1 MKMKTGHFGLLNQV
15 EQIAAAGYDNA
26 ELHIWEIMS
35 LDDATYKKEKQRLFD
50 INLDYEVF
58 DNPLPLDKVVA
69 DPSFDMPYYKE
80 YLKKAIDRTAELGAR
95 FFVFGNGKTRTIPE
109 DNWEEG
115 QKKNDEMM
123 VFLCEEAAKANIT
136 IMMEPLH
143 ASLSNVVLSV
153 PQAYE
158 YAQRLGC
165 KNLKTLLDFRWFIAG
180 GHSYDDIV
188 QYADFIKHVHV
199 DNPAYAF
206 PERHVPM
213 VGDGYDYT
221 KLFDTLKEISYKGII
236 SYEANTFED
245 FDKDI
250 RKGLDLLRENGITPY
265 YEGR

>member
-1 MKMKTGHFGLLNQV
+1 MKMKTGHFGLLNQAQ
-15 EQIAAAGYDNA
+15 QIAAAGYDNI

-35 LDDATYKKEKQRLFD
+35 LDNSEYKAAKKKLFD
-50 INLDYEVF
+50 TKIDCEVF

-69 DPSFDMPYYKE
+69 DASFDMEYYKE
-80 YLKKAIDRTAELGAR
+80 YLKKAVDRTAQMGAR
-95 FFVFGNGKTRTIPE
+95 YFVFGNGKTRTIP
-109 DNWEEG
+109 NVNQEEG
-115 QKKNDEMM
+115 QRKNDEIM

-143 ASLSNVVLSV
+143 KSLSNVVLSV
-153 PQAYE
+153 PEAYT

-180 GHSYDDIV
+180 GHPYEHII

-199 DNPAYAF
+199 DNPYYAF

-213 VGDGYDYT
+213 IGDGFDYT
-221 KLFDTLKEISYKGII
+221 KLFDTLKEIGYKGII

-245 FDKDI
+245 FDTDI
-250 RKGLDLLRENGITPY
+250 RKGIELLKANGITPY